1 VELVVEQEVELL
13 EVISPTSSPRIQQLP
28 QHQRPQ
34 QLAELE
40 LHLQLEPELGLL
52 VKLPSTLSQH

>member
-40 LHLQLEPELGLL
+40 LHLQLELELL
-52 VKLPSTLSQH
+52 VKRLSTLSQH